1 MAQGSVTEL
10 SLPLPQAPDTRIY
23 LRLSRQAKATV
34 LSLTTATPDHVSS
47 PRPLGSF
54 VYALPDRSSA
64 HQPLATT
71 LQAHEA
77 TLEFATRLAKLLARK
92 TQLPVYVSNSMS
104 FETAILGGSVQEEMA
119 AFEAIVDVVL
129 QQLSAVDAKGNSSG
143 QDALLPP
150 Q

>member
-1 MAQGSVTEL
+1 MAQGTVTEL
-10 SLPLPQAPDTRIY
+10 SLPLPDAPDTRIY

-34 LSLTTATPDHVSS
+34 LSLTTATPDDLSS

-54 VYALPDRSSA
+54 VYALADGRSSA

-104 FETAILGGSVQEEMA
+104 LESAILGGSVQEEMA

-129 QQLSAVDAKGNSSG
+129 QQLSAA
-143 QDALLPP
+143 AA
-150 Q
+150 